1 MTNLSVV
8 CVGAAVQDVFLHGKV
23 LTPIKDDEGEWVEE
37 IKLGAKLDLDDITFS
52 TGGGATNG
60 AVTFA
65 KQGFHAKLAAKI
77 GHDPAGVAV
86 ISDMK
91 KYRINTDLVTYSNK
105 FQTGYSAL
113 LVAPSGERSI
123 LTYRGASS
131 SYRLENFDF
140 PKIEGDWMFITS
152 LAGNMEVLEA
162 LINHAESR
170 HMKVALIPGK
180 GELNNAD
187 WLKSLLP
194 KVHILSANVEE
205 MQMLFEGSNKE
216 ELAKNAS
223 KVVNVAVVTDG
234 PGGVAACDRQMM
246 ITAGM
251 YEDVPVVDRTGAGDA
266 FASGFV
272 AKYALGASLQDCL
285 IFASANSTSV
295 VGQMGA
301 KIGILNKDAEI
312 HSMEIWGE
320 NLGEGY

>member
-1 MTNLSVV
+1 MTQLSVI
-8 CVGAAVQDVFLHGKV
+8 CVGAAVQDVFLHGQV
-23 LTPIKDDEGEWVEE
+23 LTPVKDGHGGWVEN
-37 IKLGAKLDLDDITFS
+37 IKLGSKLDLDDITFS

-65 KQGFHAKLAAKI
+65 KQGFRASIAAKV
-77 GHDPAGVAV
+77 GHDPAGDAV

-91 KYRINTDLVTYSNK
+91 KYKVRTDMLSYSNK
-105 FQTGYSAL
+105 FQTGYSVL

-131 SYRLENFDF
+131 NYRMENFNFD
-140 PKIEGDWMFITS
+140 KLEADWLFITS
-152 LAGNMEVLEA
+152 LAGNLEVIES
-162 LINHAESR
+162 LINHAEAR
-170 HMKVALIPGK
+170 HIKVALIPGK
-180 GELNNAD
+180 GELAQSE
-187 WLKSLLP
+187 WLKSVLP

-205 MQMLFEGSNKE
+205 MQMLFEGNNKE

-223 KVVNVAVVTDG
+223 ITVPVAVVTDG
-234 PGGVAACDRQMM
+234 PNGVAACDRKMM

-285 IFASANSTSV
+285 VFASANSTSV
-295 VGQMGA
+295 VSKMGA
-301 KIGILNKDAEI
+301 KIGILGKNAPI
-312 HSMEIWGE
+312 HTMEIFGE
-320 NLGEGY
+320 RLGDQ